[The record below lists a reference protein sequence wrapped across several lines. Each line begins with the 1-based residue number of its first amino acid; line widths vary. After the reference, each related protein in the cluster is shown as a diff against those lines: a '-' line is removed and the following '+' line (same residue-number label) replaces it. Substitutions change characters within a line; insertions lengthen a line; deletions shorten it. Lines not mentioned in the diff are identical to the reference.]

1 MEVDMIVS
9 KGVVV
14 SASVAL
20 GVGAITGWLV
30 SESQSDR
37 WDVVR
42 PPMEILTEPDEV
54 RVWGA
59 WNVQAGYVQ
68 PGTGA
73 IEIRCF
79 QAMGLCIEAEANLLK
94 HTEGQDLTSAVRVYR
109 VSSWSEAAIKASE
122 ITSSLDCVR
131 REVSIRLLEKSATQ
145 TWIGVGTCQ
154 ADPGK
159 ALLTGDPL

>member
-1 MEVDMIVS
+1 MVVLR
-9 KGVVV
+9 GAVV
-14 SASVAL
+14 SVVAAF
-20 GVGAITGWLV
+20 GIGATAGWLLNEAQ
-30 SESQSDR
+30 SER

-79 QAMGLCIEAEANLLK
+79 QATELCIEAEANLLK
-94 HTEGQDLTSAVRVYR
+94 HLEGQDLTSAARVYR
-109 VSSWSEAAIKASE
+109 VSSWTDELVEASE
-122 ITSSLDCVR
+122 ITSTLDCARRQLSVR
-131 REVSIRLLEKSATQ
+131 PQEKSAIQ
-145 TWIGVGTCQ
+145 TWQGIGSCE
-154 ADPGK
+154 ADPGR
-159 ALLTGDPL
+159 AVLEGDPL

>member
-1 MEVDMIVS
+1 MIVS

-14 SASVAL
+14 SVSVAL

-42 PPMEILTEPDEV
+42 PPMEILTEPNEV

-79 QAMGLCIEAEANLLK
+79 QATELCIEAEANLLK
-94 HTEGQDLTSAVRVYR
+94 HLEGQDLTSAARVYR
-109 VSSWSEAAIKASE
+109 VSSWTDELVEANE
-122 ITSSLDCVR
+122 ITSTLDCAR
-131 REVSIRLLEKSATQ
+131 RQLSIRPQKRSAVQ
-145 TWIGVGTCQ
+145 TWQGIGSCE
-154 ADPGK
+154 ADPGR
-159 ALLTGDPL
+159 AVLEGDPF